1 MAREVK
7 KNITEGEQKGNKDW
21 PVRGGKKMKKMLVDL
36 SARLVKSN
44 KHHRVGGK
52 EVLPCCVM

>member
-21 PVRGGKKMKKMLVDL
+21 PER
-36 SARLVKSN
+36 R
-44 KHHRVGGK
+44 GK
-52 EVLPCCVM
+52 EMEENVGRFIC